1 MKTKKDYSSYYEIEV
16 NIIMDKF
23 IGDFKINNI
32 TWKRKTLERMI
43 GKSLTDKQWVLLFKK
58 VLKTN
63 GH

>member
-1 MKTKKDYSSYYEIEV
+1 
-16 NIIMDKF
+16 MDKF